1 MPAKASWEAKA
12 VFDAPQITLGPTR
25 LEVKRL
31 TVMLVTFSLLGL
43 GVASA
48 IADTHVEL
56 HASLSGAK
64 SFPHAQFQT
73 NALPGDS
80 KKIFHG
86 PGEWNVSKNDILNMR
101 SRAVSSLSVVIPN
114 GVRDLPKRGRAR

>member
-12 VFDAPQITLGPTR
+12 VFDAPQITHGPTR

-64 SFPHAQFQT
+64 SFPHAHGSSTFERNDGARDVDITVCRWGRTNDAGQFSI
-73 NALPGDS
+73 G
-80 KKIFHG
+80 
-86 PGEWNVSKNDILNMR
+86 
-101 SRAVSSLSVVIPN
+101 SVWTTTSTTC
-114 GVRDLPKRGRAR
+114 G